1 MTLDKSSELILDDNL
16 INIREEFKKQIQNTI
31 LCSEPFYKVEFLNK
45 LINSVEGIV
54 LVVDLDLLLTGYVN
68 SGIIKKKDNI
78 TILNTN
84 EGDLKR
90 EISETVAKISLKKS
104 LVIIDS
110 LNGFYNVLNDKY
122 DSAKFINS
130 CIMLL
135 ASIAKKTGSTI
146 IVTSTARRKDSDT
159 WVTTPGGKKF
169 VGIKESGFFLL
180 NKIEDKLLVTRIDE
194 KDKILKKYQI

>member
-1 MTLDKSSELILDDNL
+1 MALDKSSELILDDNL
-16 INIREEFKKQIQNTI
+16 INIREEFKKQTQNTV

-45 LINSVEGIV
+45 LINSVEDIV
-54 LVVDLDLLLTGYVN
+54 IVVDLDLLLTGYVN
-68 SGIIKKKDNI
+68 SGIIEKKDNI
-78 TILNTN
+78 TILNPN

-90 EISETVAKISLKKS
+90 EISEIVAKISLKKS

-110 LNGFYNVLNDKY
+110 LNGFYNILNDKY

-135 ASIAKKTGSTI
+135 ASIAKKTGSTV
-146 IVTSTARRKDSDT
+146 IVTSTARRKDGDT

-180 NKIEDKLLVTRIDE
+180 NKIENKLLITSVDE
-194 KDKILKKYQI
+194 KNRILKKYQI

>member
-16 INIREEFKKQIQNTI
+16 INIREEFKKQTQNTV

-45 LINSVEGIV
+45 LINSVEDIV
-54 LVVDLDLLLTGYVN
+54 IVVDLDLLLTGYVN
-68 SGIIKKKDNI
+68 SGIIEKKDNI
-78 TILNTN
+78 TILNPN
-84 EGDLKR
+84 EGDVKR
-90 EISETVAKISLKKS
+90 EISEVVAKISLKKS

-110 LNGFYNVLNDKY
+110 LNGFYNILNDKY

-169 VGIKESGFFLL
+169 EGIKEAGFFLL
-180 NKIEDKLLVTRIDE
+180 NKIEDKLLITSIDE
-194 KDKILKKYQI
+194 KNRILKKYQI

>member
-16 INIREEFKKQIQNTI
+16 INIREEFEKQIQNTI
-31 LCSEPFYKVEFLNK
+31 LCSEPFYKIEFLNK
-45 LINSVEGIV
+45 LINSVEDIV
-54 LVVDLDLLLTGYVN
+54 IVVDLDLLLTGYVN
-68 SGIIKKKDNI
+68 SGIIEKKDNI
-78 TILNTN
+78 TILNPN

-110 LNGFYNVLNDKY
+110 LNGFYNILNDKY

-146 IVTSTARRKDSDT
+146 IVTSTARRNDSDT

-180 NKIEDKLLVTRIDE
+180 NKIEDKLLITSIDE
-194 KDKILKKYQI
+194 KNRILKKYQI